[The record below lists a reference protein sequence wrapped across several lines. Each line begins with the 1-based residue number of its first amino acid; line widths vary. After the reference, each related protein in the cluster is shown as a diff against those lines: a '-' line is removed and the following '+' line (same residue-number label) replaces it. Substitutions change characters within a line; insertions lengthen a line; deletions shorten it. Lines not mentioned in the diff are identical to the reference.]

1 MNLPTINFGAV
12 KHRRFRPAI
21 NAFGYGVFTVSI
33 PMRARRND
41 PTLLSQHG
49 LKDKQFG
56 LFSFFDQD
64 HGLGNENSLSW
75 IESILKENH
84 VHHDDGEIWLHTLFR
99 ECSAMSLIRSAFGS
113 APELM
118 GKFMRYSLK

>member
-21 NAFGYGVFTVSI
+21 NAFGYGVFTLSI
-33 PMRARRND
+33 PMRTRRSN

-64 HGLGNENSLSW
+64 NTITNFSHMVQIMARNQKSNL
-75 IESILKENH
+75 
-84 VHHDDGEIWLHTLFR
+84 
-99 ECSAMSLIRSAFGS
+99 
-113 APELM
+113 
-118 GKFMRYSLK
+118 